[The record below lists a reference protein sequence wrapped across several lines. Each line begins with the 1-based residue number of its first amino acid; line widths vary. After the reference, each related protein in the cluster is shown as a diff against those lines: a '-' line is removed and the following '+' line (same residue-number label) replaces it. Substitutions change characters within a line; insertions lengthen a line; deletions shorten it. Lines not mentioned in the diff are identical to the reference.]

1 MDDSGTRMALRV
13 AAAYALLASAYIVTS
28 DRLLDRIL
36 TDAAALSRAQT
47 AKGWAFVFVT
57 TVLLFVVLRIEER
70 ARHQA
75 QTRYQRLFDAS
86 ADAVA
91 VTDSTGRILD
101 VNRTAVARY
110 GYSREELLAMTT
122 YELTAPDLRQRLADH
137 LQRASAEGDQ
147 YESRH
152 RRKDGSEIWV
162 EVAARPIV
170 LDGQRCVLSSARD
183 ITQLTEAR
191 RALQKQTEMLQQ
203 LGRTAQVGGWEF
215 DAVTGEGAWTEEA
228 ARIHDLDLNARTSVE
243 AGLSVYTPES
253 RGRIEAAIR
262 DAVENA
268 RPYDIELEMATAA
281 GNRKWVRTIGRP
293 ILEGDRVVRVLGTF
307 QDITGHKRAEAEI
320 RELNAGLE
328 RRVAERTAELAV
340 AMERAQESD
349 RLKSAFL
356 ATMSHELRTPLN
368 SIIGFTGILLQGLA
382 GPLNAEQGKQLG
394 MVQNSAR
401 HLLALINDVLDISK
415 IEADKVELRPAP
427 TDIRELAGQAADTV
441 LGTARTKGLHLTVN
455 VAPEVPGA
463 FFLDQS
469 RLKQV
474 LINLLGNAVKFT
486 HEGGVSFSIR
496 CEEAEEDRCLL
507 RFSVEDTGIGI
518 RPESME
524 RLFEPF
530 FQADV
535 SNTRKYG
542 GTGLGLSICSA
553 LLQMMGSELR
563 VESVPGEGSRFFFD
577 LRAERVPVLE
587 TAEEERARIVPEEPF
602 MPATRPTILII
613 EDEELNRRLLRLLL
627 SKLLDADI
635 VEAEGGEEGVE
646 RFRERAPDLI
656 FLDLQMPGRDGHWT
670 ARTLRELEGAGVHT
684 PIVAFTADVQPAT
697 REACFASGMDD
708 YICKPADLYTLRE
721 VLERHLK
728 TKT

>member
-1 MDDSGTRMALRV
+1 MALRV

-382 GPLNAEQGKQLG
+382 GPLNAEQGKQLS

-401 HLLALINDVLDISK
+401 HLLALINEVLDISK
-415 IEADKVELRPAP
+415 IEAGQLALNCEPFDAREAVQSVTQSIAP
-427 TDIRELAGQAADTV
+427 LAS
-441 LGTARTKGLHLTVN
+441 RKGLALQVE
-455 VAPEVPGA
+455 VAPDVG
-463 FFLDQS
+463 
-469 RLKQV
+469 QV
-474 LINLLGNAVKFT
+474 ASDRRRVEQILVNLLNNAVKFT
-486 HEGGVSFSIR
+486 ERGEVRIDCR
-496 CEEAEEDRCLL
+496 IEDGHWITR
-507 RFSVEDTGIGI
+507 VTDTGIGI
-518 RPESME
+518 RQEDMG
-524 RLFEPF
+524 RLFRV
-530 FQADV
+530 FQQIDSGIA
-535 SNTRKYG
+535 RQQE
-542 GTGLGLSICSA
+542 GTGLGLSICKRLA
-553 LLQMMGSELR
+553 EMLGGEIW
-563 VESVPGEGSRFFFD
+563 VESEWGVGSTFTLSLPLQEGD
-577 LRAERVPVLE
+577 YG
-587 TAEEERARIVPEEPF
+587 
-602 MPATRPTILII
+602 PANSHR
-613 EDEELNRRLLRLLL
+613 
-627 SKLLDADI
+627 
-635 VEAEGGEEGVE
+635 
-646 RFRERAPDLI
+646 
-656 FLDLQMPGRDGHWT
+656 
-670 ARTLRELEGAGVHT
+670 
-684 PIVAFTADVQPAT
+684 
-697 REACFASGMDD
+697 
-708 YICKPADLYTLRE
+708 
-721 VLERHLK
+721 
-728 TKT
+728 